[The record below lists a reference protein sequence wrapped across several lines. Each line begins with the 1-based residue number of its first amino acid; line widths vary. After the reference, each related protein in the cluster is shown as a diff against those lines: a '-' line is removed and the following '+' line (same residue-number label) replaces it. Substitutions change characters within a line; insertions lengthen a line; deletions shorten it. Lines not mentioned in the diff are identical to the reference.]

1 MNQPIKRMPTQFRPR
16 RGVAILECAIVM
28 PVLMFIFFAML
39 DLGLAAVR
47 YNALA
52 NASRRIA
59 REVIL
64 HGAIAPTSSGEW
76 GPIAFSGTAAS
87 GSVIVASIQHTLPT
101 MPLGDVNVNVDWPES
116 DNSPRDPVRVEVSY
130 IHQPIVPAISVW
142 GPITLRSVSTMHVV
156 N

>member
-1 MNQPIKRMPTQFRPR
+1 MSNHIQRMTR
-16 RGVAILECAIVM
+16 RSRARQGVAILECAIVM
-28 PVLMFIFFAML
+28 PVLMFILFAML

-76 GPIAFSGTAAS
+76 GPTAFSGTAAG
-87 GSVIVASIQHTLPT
+87 GSIIVASVQHTLPT
-101 MPLGDVNVNVDWPES
+101 MPLGDVNVSVNWPES
-116 DNSPRDPVRVEVSY
+116 DNSPRDPVRVEVTY
-130 IHQPIVPAISVW
+130 THQPIVPAISVW

>member
-1 MNQPIKRMPTQFRPR
+1 
-16 RGVAILECAIVM
+16 M
-28 PVLMFIFFAML
+28 PVLMLILFAML

-52 NASRRIA
+52 DASRRIA

-64 HGAIAPTSSGEW
+64 HGAVAPTSSGIW
-76 GPIAFSGTAAS
+76 GPTTFSGTAAS
-87 GSVIVASIQHTLPT
+87 GSVIVASVQNTLPT
-101 MPLGDVNVNVDWPES
+101 MSLGDVNVSVTWPES

-130 IHQPIVPAISVW
+130 THRPIVPAISVW
-142 GPITLRSVSTMHVV
+142 GPVTLRSVSTMHVV